1 MAAHSQNLCITRLQG
16 GLRCKSLLQ
25 AELQS
30 VSHVCIIREST
41 HQIMLDAP
49 VDLCAVMVD
58 WIASAGCSV
67 GKTVLDPLCRK

>member
-1 MAAHSQNLCITRLQG
+1 LCITRLQG

-49 VDLCAVMVD
+49 ADLCAVMVD
-58 WIASAGCSV
+58 WIASAGCTV